1 MTIGALAPLYAWT
14 KSLHLIA
21 MIAWM
26 AGMLALPRLYAW
38 HSDLSPG
45 SAASERFK
53 LMERRLLRQI
63 TNPAMNATWLFGI
76 LLALTPGVI
85 DWSAGWWRVKLAAV
99 LLMSALHGELSRWR
113 RAFQEDRNARSRR
126 FYQVVSGAP
135 LALVVII
142 VVMVVVKPF

>member
-1 MTIGALAPLYAWT
+1 MTIGALAPFYART
-14 KSLHLIA
+14 KALDVIA

-26 AGMLALPRLYAW
+26 AGMFSLPRRYI
-38 HSDLSPG
+38 HHGDVSPG
-45 SAASERFK
+45 SAENERFK

-63 TNPAMNATWLFGI
+63 INPAMVATWTFGI

-85 DWSAGWWRVKLAAV
+85 DWTAGWWRVKLASV

-113 RAFQEDRNARSRR
+113 RAFQKDRNTRSRR
-126 FYQVVSGAP
+126 FYQVMSGVP
-135 LALVVII
+135 LALAVII